1 MAEIIY
7 KEESYSIIG
16 ACMKVHQKLG
26 PGFLEAV
33 YQEALVKEFTKLALP
48 FQKEKKLALYYDGE
62 KMNKYYR
69 ADFLCYNKVVL
80 EVKALGFIAGNL
92 NKQLFNYL
100 KATTMKLGILV
111 NFGKSSLEYKRI
123 LNPYVSQ

>member
-1 MAEIIY
+1 
-7 KEESYSIIG
+7 
-16 ACMKVHQKLG
+16 MKVHQKLG

-69 ADFLCYNKVVL
+69 ADFLCYNKVIL

>member
-1 MAEIIY
+1 MVEIVY

-80 EVKALGFIAGNL
+80 EVKALEFIARNL

-123 LNPYVSQ
+123 LNPYVS